1 MIVQRRTREES
12 KNLEE
17 LKSLAEAAGYSVVG
31 SMEQVREPG
40 SKYQI
45 GVGKAQELARLVK
58 ERACD
63 KIIFD
68 NTMKPLQEY
77 NLAKLTG
84 REVIDRFLL
93 ILEIFSRRA
102 STKEALLQIQLA
114 KLQYQL
120 ARARENVNLAKHGE
134 QPGFYGLGKYE
145 VDVYYDAIKRQM
157 SHIKEELKDIRGK
170 RSVQRS
176 RRLASGFS
184 LVAFAGYTNAG
195 KTTLFNLM
203 AGENKAVGSK
213 LFTTLTTT
221 IRSADLQNKKV
232 LLIDTVGFIDRLP
245 VQLVEAFQSTLE
257 ETIFSDAVIL
267 VVDGSELLETIK
279 MKLETCL
286 RTIRNIGA
294 QGIPIITTFN
304 KMDLVSTEELVRK
317 ERALEQLTP
326 SPIFISALKQTNIEA
341 LRIEVARRL
350 EVYSKLF
357 LKLPIGDK
365 SLGLVSWLHEKTY
378 VKSISYSG
386 KFVEIDL
393 EAPFR
398 LVEVIRGKCEK
409 AAGNM
414 RTLINNY

>member
-1 MIVQRRTREES
+1 
-12 KNLEE
+12 
-17 LKSLAEAAGYSVVG
+17 
-31 SMEQVREPG
+31 
-40 SKYQI
+40 
-45 GVGKAQELARLVK
+45 LARLVK
-58 ERACD
+58 ERECD

-68 NTMKPLQEY
+68 NAMKPLQEY

-84 REVIDRFLL
+84 REVIDRFQL
-93 ILEIFSRRA
+93 ILEIFGRRA
-102 STKEALLQIQLA
+102 STKEALFQIQQA
-114 KLQYQL
+114 KLQYEL
-120 ARARENVNLAKHGE
+120 ARARENVNLAKQGE

-157 SHIKEELKDIRGK
+157 SHIKEALKGIREK

-203 AGENKAVGSK
+203 AGEDKPIGSK

-257 ETIFSDAVIL
+257 ETIFSDAIIL
-267 VVDGSELLETIK
+267 VVDGSEPLQTIK
-279 MKLETCL
+279 MKLESCL
-286 RTIRNIGA
+286 RTIGNIGA
-294 QGIPIITTFN
+294 QGIPIVTAFN
-304 KMDLVSTEELVRK
+304 KMDLVSAPDLARK
-317 ERALEQLTP
+317 EVALEQLAP

-341 LRIEVARRL
+341 LRTDVAKRL

-357 LKLPIGDK
+357 LRLPMGDK

-378 VKSISYSG
+378 VKRIDYHD
-386 KFVEIDL
+386 KFVEVNL
-393 EAPFR
+393 EAPFG
-398 LVEVIRGKCEK
+398 LVEVIRSKCEK
-409 AAGNM
+409 AAGTM
-414 RTLINNY
+414 RTMINNH